1 MEHFFVILLHLLLP
15 VTAHIKAEHMMKMGE
30 SKDAVTE
37 DDEPLSRVG
46 FSLFF
51 LPFLPIFLLF
61 LGEERPYT
69 ACSLLALDHNCKRT
83 QAAWESASTHQGVT
97 RMNEA

>member
-1 MEHFFVILLHLLLP
+1 MEHFYVILLHLLLP

-46 FSLFF
+46 FSL
-51 LPFLPIFLLF
+51 LSAVPVYI
-61 LGEERPYT
+61 
-69 ACSLLALDHNCKRT
+69 LAPSR
-83 QAAWESASTHQGVT
+83 
-97 RMNEA
+97 